1 MQTIKLWIILNT
13 DELKC
18 IGQGTL
24 NYEARLEKWIK
35 NDISIISDN
44 LILSEHRFKLV
55 TIKK

>member
-1 MQTIKLWIILNT
+1 METIKLWIILDT

-18 IGQGTL
+18 IDQGTL

-44 LILSEHRFKLV
+44 LILIGTQV
-55 TIKK
+55 